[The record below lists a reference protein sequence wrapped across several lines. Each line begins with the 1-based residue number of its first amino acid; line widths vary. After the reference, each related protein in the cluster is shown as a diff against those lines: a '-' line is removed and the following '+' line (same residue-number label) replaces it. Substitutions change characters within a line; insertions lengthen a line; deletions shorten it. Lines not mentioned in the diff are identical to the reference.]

1 MMRVRPP
8 ARTANPV
15 PALETEQKSNELSA
29 RARTEPPRRRSRR
42 PLGGADPGRT
52 VEVSYATPGAGPETA
67 ALTEGKEYVLL
78 LDAQDDGRFTLVN
91 TTQGVY
97 EVNGGRAVAGPD
109 NEVALSAGALKALRL
124 ASSTVDASLHA
135 GRAAGWS

>member
-1 MMRVRPP
+1 M
-8 ARTANPV
+8 
-15 PALETEQKSNELSA
+15 
-29 RARTEPPRRRSRR
+29 
-42 PLGGADPGRT
+42 
-52 VEVSYATPGAGPETA
+52 SYATPGAGPETA

-97 EVNGGRAVAGPD
+97 EVNGGRAVAGAD

-135 GRAAGWS
+135 GRAAGKS